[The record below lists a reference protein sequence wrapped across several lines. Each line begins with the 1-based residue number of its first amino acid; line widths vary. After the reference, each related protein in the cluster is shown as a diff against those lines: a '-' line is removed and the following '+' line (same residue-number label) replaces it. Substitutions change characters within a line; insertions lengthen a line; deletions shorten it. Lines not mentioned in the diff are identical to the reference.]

1 VVHNRY
7 SSRVPSG
14 ENLAVDDEVR
24 WLREAGVDVVRHEV
38 SNDDI
43 VSPGPLARAREGID
57 AIWSLPARRRFLA
70 ALDDSRPDIV
80 HVHNLFPLLSG
91 SVPHAAQRRGVP
103 VVWTVHNRR
112 VRCVAGGYFR
122 DGVACHECRPGWRVP
137 GVVHRCYAGSVSAS
151 VLVTAASGLFRTAAR
166 RDGVIAIAIS
176 DAMGRWLTST
186 GGFPEDRVRV
196 RHNGVAG
203 PSTPVPPAVEQ
214 GGFVFLGRLS
224 AYKGVDLLLDAWR
237 RADVDAELRI
247 IGDGDLADDVAAA
260 AAADPR
266 ITPMGQV
273 EPDRIGEQIAAA
285 RVVIVPSVWE
295 EPFGRTAAE
304 SLAHGRPVITTG
316 TGGLAEI
323 VDGDSGWVTGT
334 DAERMARALTDAA
347 TDDRGVTDRAEAARA
362 RWATRFSPEA
372 TTEALLE
379 VYEDARRLRHGADRL
394 SR

>member
-1 VVHNRY
+1 MVHNRY

-14 ENLAVDDEVR
+14 ENLAVDDDVR
-24 WLREAGVDVVRHEV
+24 WLRDAGVDVVRHEV

-43 VSPGPLARAREGID
+43 VSPGPLARARDGID

-91 SVPHAAQRRGVP
+91 SVPHAAQKRGVP

-112 VRCVAGGYFR
+112 VRCVAGGHFR

-151 VLVTAASGLFRTAAR
+151 ALVTAASGLFRMAAR
-166 RDGVIAIAIS
+166 RDGVTAIAIS
-176 DAMGRWLTST
+176 DVIGRWLTST

-196 RHNGVAG
+196 RHNGVAA
-203 PSTPVPPAVEQ
+203 PSCPVPPAVDQ
-214 GGFVFLGRLS
+214 RTFLFLGRLS
-224 AYKGVDLLLDAWR
+224 AYKGVDLMLDAWR

-247 IGDGDLADDVAAA
+247 VGDGDLADDVAAA

-266 ITPMGQV
+266 ITWTGQV
-273 EPDRIGEQIAAA
+273 APDRISEQIAAA

-304 SLAHGRPVITTG
+304 ALAHGRPVITTG

-323 VDGDSGWVTGT
+323 VDDASGWVTGT
-334 DAERMARALTDAA
+334 APDAMAAALSEAA
-347 TDDRGVTDRAEAARA
+347 TSDHVVRGRSVGAVRRHDAS
-362 RWATRFSPEA
+362 FSPTA
-372 TTEALLE
+372 TTRRLLDIYDEAL
-379 VYEDARRLRHGADRL
+379 HT
-394 SR
+394 S